1 MYTQNQI
8 VLSLGSNEGEK
19 LTVLKKAIDL
29 INNTI
34 GTVINVSPVY
44 EFPAWGFESSPFYN
58 CAILIHTTLPAEKV
72 IQKILESE
80 RELGRV
86 RTEQSGYAARIID
99 IDIISFNQE
108 IYNTPQL
115 TVPHPLMQDR
125 LFVLRPATDL
135 ELEWEHPIFKKSFK
149 ELLSACSDKTTHKK
163 VAEIDPP
170 ILKYSFSKFNFI
182 AIEGNIGA
190 GKTTLVNRIAFDF
203 NAKTILEGFA
213 DNPFLP
219 KFYKD
224 ANRYAFPL
232 EMSFL
237 ADRYLQ
243 LSDDLAQLD
252 LFKEF
257 VIADYYV
264 FKSLIFAQI
273 TLEKEEFNLYKQ
285 IFEIMYKDTPKPDLY
300 IYLHQNTDRLLQNI
314 QKRGRAYEMEIP
326 DTYLENVNKGYLSYI
341 KTLPQNHVLIIDIS
355 DLDFVS
361 SQKDYISILNQI
373 QKKIEVI

>member
-19 LTVLKKAIDL
+19 LAVLKKAISL
-29 INNTI
+29 INKTI
-34 GTVINVSPVY
+34 GTVVNISPVY

-58 CAILIHTTLPAEKV
+58 CAILIHTALPAEKV

-135 ELEWEHPIFKKSFK
+135 ELDWKHPIFKKSFK
-149 ELLSACSDKTTHKK
+149 ELLSACSDKTTYKK
-163 VAEIDPP
+163 VAEIDAP

-273 TLEKEEFNLYKQ
+273 TLERDEFNLYKQ

-300 IYLHQNTDRLLQNI
+300 IYLHQSTNRLLQNI
-314 QKRGRAYEMEIP
+314 QKRGRTYEMEIS
-326 DTYLENVNKGYLSYI
+326 DTYLEKVNKGYFNYI
-341 KTLPQNHVLIIDIS
+341 KTLPQSSVLIIDIS

-361 SQKDYISILNQI
+361 NQQDYISLLNQI
-373 QKKIEVI
+373 QKKIETT

>member
-19 LTVLKKAIDL
+19 LTVLKKAIYL

-135 ELEWEHPIFKKSFK
+135 GLEWEHPIFKKSFK

-300 IYLHQNTDRLLQNI
+300 IYLHQSTDRLLQNI

>member
-1 MYTQNQI
+1 
-8 VLSLGSNEGEK
+8 
-19 LTVLKKAIDL
+19 
-29 INNTI
+29 
-34 GTVINVSPVY
+34 
-44 EFPAWGFESSPFYN
+44 
-58 CAILIHTTLPAEKV
+58 
-72 IQKILESE
+72 
-80 RELGRV
+80 
-86 RTEQSGYAARIID
+86 
-99 IDIISFNQE
+99 
-108 IYNTPQL
+108 
-115 TVPHPLMQDR
+115 
-125 LFVLRPATDL
+125 
-135 ELEWEHPIFKKSFK
+135 
-149 ELLSACSDKTTHKK
+149 
-163 VAEIDPP
+163 
-170 ILKYSFSKFNFI
+170 
-182 AIEGNIGA
+182 
-190 GKTTLVNRIAFDF
+190 
-203 NAKTILEGFA
+203 
-213 DNPFLP
+213 
-219 KFYKD
+219 
-224 ANRYAFPL
+224 
-232 EMSFL
+232 MSFL